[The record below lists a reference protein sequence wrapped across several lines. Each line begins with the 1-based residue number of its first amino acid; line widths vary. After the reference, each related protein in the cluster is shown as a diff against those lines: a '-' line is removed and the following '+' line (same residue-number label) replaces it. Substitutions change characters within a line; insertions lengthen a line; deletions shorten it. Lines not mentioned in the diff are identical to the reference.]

1 MASLLPDFWRNSSP
15 VWRITVD
22 GNSMRKTLGYF
33 IAFWVIF
40 IFGQFYPA
48 SESAFVGY
56 THWDVL
62 LFALVCAR
70 GSQFAD
76 VSVTGC
82 AEITDFTV
90 ATALGEIVGEAL
102 AVGSILLIFYLLRR
116 RFSRKNAKS
125 EAKHFD

>member
-1 MASLLPDFWRNSSP
+1 
-15 VWRITVD
+15 
-22 GNSMRKTLGYF
+22 MRKTLGYF

-40 IFGQFYPA
+40 VFLQFQPL
-48 SESAFVGY
+48 SESVFVGY

-62 LFALVCAR
+62 LIALVCAR

-82 AEITDFTV
+82 AEITEITV
-90 ATALGEIVGEAL
+90 AVALGEIVGEAL
-102 AVGSILLIFYLLRR
+102 AVGFILLIFYLLRR
-116 RFSRKNAKS
+116 RFSRKNEKS